1 MPVRGRHRGSDRTIP
16 AGDLSWHAFPGL
28 NMMRSW
34 RFLDSGPATGAVNMA
49 LDERLLAAASRGP
62 AAPVL
67 RFYTWEPAAVS
78 LGRFQS
84 EERSCIREECER
96 RGIDIVRRI
105 TGGRSVLHD
114 QELTYSII
122 ARADDPQFPN
132 DILGTYKVIAQG
144 LLAGL
149 RGLGVDAELVQRSGR
164 HAEKV
169 RPYARD
175 PACFSSP
182 SWFELMARG
191 RKIAGSAQRRTSGA
205 FLQHGSVLIGY
216 DPDLEAA
223 VIPGGGRSAAV
234 TCIRSELGRLVS
246 VEEVKRAFL
255 GGFAESFGIVFD
267 A

>member
-1 MPVRGRHRGSDRTIP
+1 MTT
-16 AGDLSWHAFPGL
+16 
-28 NMMRSW
+28 W
-34 RFLDSGPATGAVNMA
+34 RYLDSGPAPGAKNMA
-49 LDERLLAAASRGP
+49 MDEKLLAEAARGG
-62 AAPVL
+62 ALPVL
-67 RFYTWEPAAVS
+67 RFYTWDPPAVS
-78 LGRFQS
+78 LGRFQDEAS
-84 EERSCIREECER
+84 SVDLAACRKH
-96 RGIDIVRRI
+96 GIDIVRRI

-182 SWFELMARG
+182 SWFELVARG
-191 RKIAGSAQRRTSGA
+191 RKIAGSAQRRVSGA
-205 FLQHGSVLIGY
+205 FLQQGSVLIDY

-223 VIPGGGRSAAV
+223 VIPGGGQAGV
-234 TCIRSELGRLVS
+234 ITCIREELGRAVS
-246 VEEVKRAFL
+246 VDEVKRALL
-255 GGFAESFGIVFD
+255 GGFAEAFGIAFD